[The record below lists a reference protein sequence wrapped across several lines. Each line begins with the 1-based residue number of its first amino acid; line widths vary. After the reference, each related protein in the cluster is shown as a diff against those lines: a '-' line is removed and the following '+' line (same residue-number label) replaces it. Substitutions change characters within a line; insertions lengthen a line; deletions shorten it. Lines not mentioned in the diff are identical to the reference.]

1 VGDFLVHYLD
11 RENTERPYKL
21 LLPFDLWKR
30 QGLGWERMISAY
42 YSDSRQTL
50 EEIEVVFAGM
60 NAIYGW

>member
-1 VGDFLVHYLD
+1 
-11 RENTERPYKL
+11 
-21 LLPFDLWKR
+21 
-30 QGLGWERMISAY
+30 MISAY